1 MNHQDLHHDLPD
13 PALDAL
19 AARLDALGDQEMSA
33 AQPGLEDRVL
43 AGVGRVFAP
52 EPVVF
57 TPSPALWWR
66 TGTVRMAAGVALLV
80 GAATVFYTVSRPAG
94 TPQGGAGGVIS
105 TALVEQRIEGLLAL
119 ASEPSD
125 GFGDEV
131 ASIELWAD
139 ALSTESDAAW
149 IGSDLAE
156 TNWWDAGLS
165 GGSGGAL

>member
-1 MNHQDLHHDLPD
+1 MNHQDPHHDLPD

-19 AARLDALGDQEMSA
+19 AARLDAVGDADMSA

-52 EPVVF
+52 EPVAF
-57 TPSPALWWR
+57 TPAAVPWWR
-66 TGTVRMAAGVALLV
+66 TGAVRMAAGVALLV
-80 GAATVFYTVSRPAG
+80 GAATVFYTVSRPTV
-94 TPQGGAGGVIS
+94 TPQGGAGAVVS
-105 TALVEQRIEGLLAL
+105 TAFVEQRIEGLLAL

-125 GFGDEV
+125 GFGDEI

-139 ALSTESDAAW
+139 ALRTESDAAW

>member
-1 MNHQDLHHDLPD
+1 MNHEHQHHGLPD
-13 PALDAL
+13 PTLEAIS
-19 AARLDALGDQEMSA
+19 ARLDALGEADRSRA
-33 AQPGLEDRVL
+33 APGLEDRVL

-57 TPSPALWWR
+57 APACTPWWR
-66 TGTVRMAAGVALLV
+66 TGGVRMAAGVALLV
-80 GAATVFYTVSRPAG
+80 GLATMVYTASGPGVS
-94 TPQGGAGGVIS
+94 PQGGTGEVVS
-105 TALVEQRIEGLLAL
+105 TAFVEQRIEGLLAL

-125 GFGDEV
+125 GFGDEI

-149 IGSDLAE
+149 IGSDLAD
-156 TNWWDAGLS
+156 TNWWDAGWA